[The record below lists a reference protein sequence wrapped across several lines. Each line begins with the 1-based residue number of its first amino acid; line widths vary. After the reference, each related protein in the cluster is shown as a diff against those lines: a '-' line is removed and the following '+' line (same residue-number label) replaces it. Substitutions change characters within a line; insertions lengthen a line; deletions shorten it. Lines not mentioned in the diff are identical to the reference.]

1 MGVHDGHRKRL
12 KTQFLIHGEDF
23 HDHQL
28 LELLLCYAIP
38 QGDVNGLAHAL
49 LDQFGSLA
57 GVFDALP
64 PSLTRVDG
72 VGEHT
77 AVLLK
82 LIPKLAG
89 RYSTIRSSPGDIL
102 ASSRAARDYLLPYFQ
117 TGPRNEMVYLVC
129 MDAKYKVLGCHK
141 LGEGTVNAADITP
154 RRVVELAL
162 AHNASAVLLAH
173 NHVSG
178 LALPS
183 NADLLTTEP
192 LARVLR
198 EVGVEL
204 ADHLI
209 FTEDDMVSLK
219 DSGLLNG
226 YPNPY

>member
-183 NADLLTTEP
+183 NADLLTTET

-219 DSGLLNG
+219 DSGLLLSLIHI
-226 YPNPY
+226 